1 MPDARNHSGPDGV
14 RLRFRHWNRL
24 AAIATVVLGV
34 LAGLAYWRNAAP
46 PNPADSTAQL
56 EPPETTSGTLPASL
70 GESWQ
75 TMDDPLKDGWDIE
88 AFTQQATDA
97 LKQLGK
103 VLAHPEHNDQQ
114 HLASLITDTFSCTP
128 LLPQSR
134 SVVLDDA
141 LFSIERAGPVVA
153 QADARPRTSDVHTGV
168 MGFSA
173 AIATLIK
180 PLMPAQD
187 IRCRFK
193 LFRAT
198 RRGEAVVTEQYIALS
213 GRVSGGVVEQNATW
227 MIDWAHTPGQAPQIE
242 RIRVLN
248 FEQVRGNTGR
258 GTMFADCTQ
267 SVLESN
273 SSYREQFL
281 RGRNHWLNQSQDT
294 RYTYLLGNPGL
305 AIGDVNGDGLDDVY
319 ACQEEGL
326 PNRLFIQNADGTAV
340 DVSKTWGVDWLHNS
354 RSALLIDLDN
364 DADQDLVVAVVGGLI
379 VASNEGDTFRV
390 RTVLPTDEDLMSLC
404 AADYDGDADLDVYVC
419 AYNGNEELSATTR
432 GGLIGGAIA
441 SNSFTDPQGGRNTL
455 FRNDIVSATEWVFT
469 DVTQAAQFDPQF
481 RPLSLAAA
489 WEDYDNDGD
498 PDLYVANDY
507 GNNQFFRNDSGKFVE
522 TTSVTGSEDRGFGM
536 SVTWGDFDRNGWMD
550 VYVSNMFSAAGN
562 RVTFQPQFLKDSP
575 VMKRQL
581 QRFARGNTLLRNNGP
596 QPNFTDVSQA
606 SAVTIGRWAWSSNF
620 VDINNDG
627 WEDLVVA
634 NGYVTTDDT
643 SDL

>member
-1 MPDARNHSGPDGV
+1 MPDDRNLTEPDSV
-14 RLRFRHWNRL
+14 QLRFRHWRL
-24 AAIATVVLGV
+24 VAVVASIALGV
-34 LAGLAYWRNAAP
+34 VAFVAYWRNPSP
-46 PNPADSTAQL
+46 PNPADSAAL
-56 EPPETTSGTLPASL
+56 LKPPETTSGTLPASM

-75 TMDDPLKDGWDIE
+75 TMDDPLKDGWDVE
-88 AFTQQATDA
+88 AFTQEATAA

-103 VLAHPEHNDQQ
+103 VLAHPEDNDQQ

-141 LFSIERAGPVVA
+141 LFRIERASPVR
-153 QADARPRTSDVHTGV
+153 ADAGATTADVHKGV

-173 AIATLIK
+173 AIATLIE
-180 PLMPAQD
+180 PLVRAQD
-187 IRCRFK
+187 IRCKFK

-198 RRGEAVVTEQYIALS
+198 RRGKTVVTEQYIAIS
-213 GRVSGGVVEQNATW
+213 GRVPQGVLEQNATW
-227 MIDWAHTPGQAPQIE
+227 LIHWSHTTGKPPQIDH
-242 RIRVLN
+242 IRVSN
-248 FEQVRGNTGR
+248 FEQVQGNTGQ

-267 SVLESN
+267 SVLEKN

-294 RYTYLLGNPGL
+294 RYTYLLGNPGI
-305 AIGDVNGDGLDDVY
+305 AIGDVNGDGLDDLY

-326 PNRLFIQNADGTAV
+326 PNRLFLQNGDGTAV
-340 DVSKTWGVDWLHNS
+340 DVSDTWGVDWLHNS

-364 DADQDLVVAVVGGLI
+364 DADQDLIVAMVGGLV
-379 VASNEGDTFRV
+379 VASNEGHTFRV
-390 RTVLPTDEDLMSLC
+390 RIVLPTDEDIMSLC

-455 FRNDIVSATEWVFT
+455 FRNDIASPTEWTFT
-469 DVTQAAQFDPQF
+469 DVTQEAQFDPKF

-507 GNNQFFRNDSGKFVE
+507 GNNQFFRNDAGKFVE
-522 TTSVTGSEDRGFGM
+522 TTAITGSEDRGFGM
-536 SVTWGDFDRNGWMD
+536 SVSWGDFDRNGWMD

-596 QPNFTDVSQA
+596 QPNFTDVSQPA
-606 SAVTIGRWAWSSNF
+606 GVTVGRWAWSSNF